1 MLTPLE
7 FSSAYEN
14 AFRLTR
20 GLLLS
25 RGIGS
30 TLADEL
36 AQAAWARAWE
46 RRCQLRQPDRLIAWV
61 SSIAL
66 NLLRNEMKRHNNILP
81 LTEFRSSTAAAPG
94 EWTDA
99 ISKIDAERAIGA
111 LSQADRQ
118 MLVSSVIGGL
128 TSRENAACSRLS
140 PGAVRVRLH
149 RAKRMLRER
158 GRELRAGTTAQRAA

>member
-1 MLTPLE
+1 MLTQVE
-7 FSSAYEN
+7 FSAAYED

-25 RGIGS
+25 RGVGS

-36 AQAAWARAWE
+36 AQAAWAKAWE
-46 RRCQLRQPDRLIAWV
+46 RRCQLRQSDRLVAWV

-66 NLLRNEMKRHNNILP
+66 NLLRNEMKRHSNVLP
-81 LTEFRSSTAAAPG
+81 LTEYGASTTVSTG
-94 EWTDA
+94 EWTDV
-99 ISKIDAERAIGA
+99 ISKIDAERTIRC
-111 LSQADRQ
+111 LSHADRQ
-118 MLVSSVIGGL
+118 ILVASVVVGL
-128 TSRENAACSRLS
+128 TSRESAACAQLS

-158 GRELRAGTTAQRAA
+158 GIERKNRCAAQHAA